1 MLHESVTLFLLNL
14 FSTSEAN
21 SVLPYV
27 PVAFEGRDIMEY
39 WNSNSS
45 VLGNIPLNITSKDE
59 NEIERIYQ
67 LWFSSSDNLNTFK
80 QNHTHYLPPYIL
92 RLRITRWSS

>member
-1 MLHESVTLFLLNL
+1 MGTESQHIMLHESVTLFLLNL
-14 FSTSEAN
+14 LALSRGN

-45 VLGNIPLNITSKDE
+45 VVGNLPYNVTSKDDKG
-59 NEIERIYQ
+59 IERIYQ
-67 LWFSSSDNLNTFK
+67 LWFSSQDNLDTFK
-80 QNHTHYLPPYIL
+80 QNQTHYLPQYGGF
-92 RLRITRWSS
+92 